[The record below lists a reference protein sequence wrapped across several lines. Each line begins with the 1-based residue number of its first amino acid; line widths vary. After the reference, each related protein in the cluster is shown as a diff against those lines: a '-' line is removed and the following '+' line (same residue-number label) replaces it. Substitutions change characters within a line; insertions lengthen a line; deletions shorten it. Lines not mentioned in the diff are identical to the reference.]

1 MANKQKHLCPC
12 GSGKRAKVC
21 CREVSRNAKLAM
33 TPSIKLEMRR
43 TVESLAKEGRHSEAS
58 EILEKLVALS
68 PRNPLIW
75 NDLGV
80 QYEAAGQIDK
90 AFTALKRGHAIDST
104 YPPTLY
110 NLGKFTLDYFV
121 RLHETGYAT
130 KDSHKML
137 VEAIRFLNAYL
148 DRDPENADG
157 HYNLALA
164 YGLNQNEDRAL
175 VHAEIALK
183 LKGPS
188 KAPLL
193 WMKKPRGWFDFR

>member
-21 CREVSRNAKLAM
+21 CREVTRNAKLAM

-43 TVESLAKEGRHSEAS
+43 TSESLAREGRHSEAC

-90 AFTALKRGHAIDST
+90 AFAALKRGHAIDST

-110 NLGKFTLDYFV
+110 NLGKFTLDQFISLNEAGLATV
-121 RLHETGYAT
+121 DTGR
-130 KDSHKML
+130 ML
-137 VEAIRFLNAYL
+137 TEAIHFLNAYL

-157 HYNLALA
+157 HYYLALA
-164 YGLNQNEDRAL
+164 YGFNQNEDRAL

-188 KAPLL
+188 RALLL
-193 WMKKPRGWFDFR
+193 WMKKPKGWFDIR

>member
-21 CREVSRNAKLAM
+21 CREVTRNAKLAM

-43 TVESLAKEGRHSEAS
+43 TAESLAREGRHLEAC

-104 YPPTLY
+104 FPPTLY
-110 NLGKFTLDYFV
+110 NLGKFTLDQFIS
-121 RLHETGYAT
+121 LDEAGLAT
-130 KDSHKML
+130 VDTARML

-157 HYNLALA
+157 HYFLALA
-164 YGLNQNEDRAL
+164 YGLNKDENRAL
-175 VHAEIALK
+175 VHAEMALK

-188 KAPLL
+188 KAPLF
-193 WMKKPRGWFDFR
+193 WMKKPRG